1 MGWIRKTQPEPEH
14 TCEPPVQNTGEY
26 RAGLE
31 IMVPDGGV
39 AGDLWQ
45 CDSCGM
51 VWEITSSDRD
61 GYSGALRWRKAAWF
75 TQRRYRKRWEG
86 EALTQA
92 IFGGQSP
99 RRRGVIDPVDDKPF
113 PEGHFSRKPPPG
125 GGGIERPHVILRS
138 ASEIDSTPPND

>member
-14 TCEPPVQNTGEY
+14 TCDAPLRNTNRF

-31 IMVPDGGV
+31 IMVPDGGFS
-39 AGDLWQ
+39 GDLWQ

-61 GYSGALRWRKAAWF
+61 GYTGALRWRKAAWF

-99 RRRGVIDPVDDKPF
+99 RQRGQVYATDRRPVI
-113 PEGHFSRKPPPG
+113 RKPPPG
-125 GGGIERPHVILRS
+125 GGGIERPNVILRS
-138 ASEIDSTPPND
+138 ESEIDSTPPND